1 MTTPPN
7 ASAASSTPTKT
18 SSSTQ
23 TTPSRRPFYL
33 RPPWNILFELSKLEK
48 LGTPWSINIAYLLRS
63 FLTEMDHTGKVDF
76 RASGVALDSSALI
89 YLMKSKLLL
98 TLNDP
103 PPPAAQKLPPDFI
116 PPPLFLPLRHELTS
130 TTIQHLLGVLDEVLK
145 GEKLSRLDRMVV
157 QTPVL
162 PAVSDLLPQFDRFMA
177 ELETQV
183 DQLYA
188 LLIEKVQG
196 QGIIDFSTLTK
207 NVTRIEALR
216 MFIYLLFLA
225 QDGLVSLWQNE
236 ETEELYI
243 AVGNLKV
250 GKIKQSI
257 K

>member
-1 MTTPPN
+1 MTTTSPQ
-7 ASAASSTPTKT
+7 SPTA
-18 SSSTQ
+18 Q
-23 TTPSRRPFYL
+23 NTPSRRPFYL

-48 LGTPWSINIAYLLRS
+48 LGTPWGINIAYLLRT
-63 FLTEMDHTGKVDF
+63 FLTEMDHTEKVDF

-98 TLNDP
+98 TLNELP
-103 PPPAAQKLPPDFI
+103 VPTAQKLPPDFV

-130 TTIQHLLGVLDEVLK
+130 TTIQHLLEVLDEVLK
-145 GEKLSRLDRMVV
+145 GEKISRLDRAVA

-162 PAVSDLLPQFDRFMA
+162 PIVSDLLPQFDRFIA
-177 ELETQV
+177 ELESQV
-183 DQLYA
+183 EQLYA
-188 LLIEKVQG
+188 LLVEKVHG
-196 QGIIDFSTLTK
+196 KGIIDFSTLTK
-207 NVTRIEALR
+207 GATRIEALR
-216 MFIYLLFLA
+216 TFIYLLFLA

-250 GKIKQSI
+250 GKSKQST